1 MKRTTYIII
10 GMLFAGAILVI
21 GTLASIFNT
30 SITWEE
36 SF

>member
-21 GTLASIFNT
+21 GTLTSIFST
-30 SITWEE
+30 GITWEE